1 MVDMSHTNSQ
11 RTSDGESR
19 YARRAAGQLE
29 HDDRHPM
36 GVMIESHPTEG
47 CQALRDPGDLEFTI
61 SITDACL
68 GWEDSVSC
76 LEKLEH
82 AVSARVRR

>member
-1 MVDMSHTNSQ
+1 
-11 RTSDGESR
+11 
-19 YARRAAGQLE
+19 
-29 HDDRHPM
+29 M

-47 CQALRDPGDLEFTI
+47 CQALRDPGDLEFAI

-76 LEKLEH
+76 LEKLAQ
-82 AVSARVRR
+82 AVSARTRR